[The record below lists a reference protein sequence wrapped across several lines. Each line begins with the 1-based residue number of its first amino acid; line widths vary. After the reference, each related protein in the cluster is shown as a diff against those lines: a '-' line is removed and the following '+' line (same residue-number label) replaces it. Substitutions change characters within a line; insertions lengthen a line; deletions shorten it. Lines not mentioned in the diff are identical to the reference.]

1 MGLARKSDAA
11 FMWALASF
19 LILTIASILA
29 GLWWAVN
36 MDVNFLSDGIED
48 DEEDDMVGHDA

>member
-1 MGLARKSDAA
+1 
-11 FMWALASF
+11 MWALASF